1 MSEENPDKVIF
12 TSTEHIDEKIGV
24 TIYTEKIE
32 FHGINVISK
41 FKDEFDQSKKRVR
54 KACVL
59 KSCQSSRQVQPADEQ
74 FDLDLR

>member
-41 FKDEFDQSKKRVR
+41 FKPKILRIIITYSKLYNFYLQRVI
-54 KACVL
+54 L
-59 KSCQSSRQVQPADEQ
+59 
-74 FDLDLR
+74 